1 MCIRH
6 GAKVKLCS
14 FEGCTNQVV
23 KIGVCIRHGA
33 KKGNALRKK
42 PKVVAEPKV
51 SQSTKREV
59 VQFDCTVLPLKII
72 CDMSHL

>member
-1 MCIRH
+1 MRH
-6 GAKVKLCS
+6 GTKVKLCS

-33 KKGNALRKK
+33 KKGNALRK
-42 PKVVAEPKV
+42 PKVV
-51 SQSTKREV
+51 QSTKREV
-59 VQFDCTVLPLKII
+59 VQFDCTILPLKII